1 MLLTIFHAIPDHRRP
16 QGRLYDLAFILLFT
30 VLAIMSGADSYR
42 KVASF
47 ITVHFQTLK
56 ERFHLKWR
64 KPPGYTAIRKII
76 QGVNPEALEQGFRS
90 YAAAIRE
97 HDPAAYDRV
106 SLDGKTVRGS
116 FDRFKDHKA
125 VQVFSAFLTAQKIIL
140 GHELIPDRKTN
151 EIPVLRHLIAEL
163 GLTGCLLTADAM
175 HCQKKRYRQPKKPG
189 TRPSSR

>member
-16 QGRLYDLAFILLFT
+16 QGRLYDLAFVLLFT

-42 KVASF
+42 KIESF
-47 ITVHFQTLK
+47 IAVHFQTLK

-64 KPPGYTAIRKII
+64 KPPGYTTIRKII
-76 QGVNPEALEQGFRS
+76 QGVDPQALERGFR
-90 YAAAIRE
+90 AHADAFKE
-97 HDPAAYDRV
+97 HDPAALDLV

-116 FDRFKDHKA
+116 FDRFKDQKA
-125 VQVFSAFLTAQKIIL
+125 VQVFSAFRTAPKIIL

-151 EIPVLRHLIAEL
+151 EIPVLRHLIKEL

-175 HCQKKRYRQPKKPG
+175 HGQKKRLPQRK
-189 TRPSSR
+189 TAAMR

>member
-16 QGRLYDLAFILLFT
+16 QGRLYGLAFILLFT
-30 VLAIMSGADSYR
+30 VLAVMSGADSYR

-47 ITVHFQTLK
+47 IQVHFETLK
-56 ERFHLKWR
+56 GRFHLKWR
-64 KPPGYTAIRKII
+64 KPPGYTTIRKII
-76 QGVNPEALEQGFRS
+76 QGVNREALEGGFR
-90 YAAAIRE
+90 AHAQALRE
-97 HDPAAYDRV
+97 RDPSAYDQV

-125 VQVFSAFLTAQKIIL
+125 IQVFSAFLTAPKIIL

-163 GLTGCLLTADAM
+163 GLTGCLLTADAL
-175 HCQKKRYRQPKKPG
+175 HGQKKRLPQPK
-189 TRPSSR
+189 TRATR